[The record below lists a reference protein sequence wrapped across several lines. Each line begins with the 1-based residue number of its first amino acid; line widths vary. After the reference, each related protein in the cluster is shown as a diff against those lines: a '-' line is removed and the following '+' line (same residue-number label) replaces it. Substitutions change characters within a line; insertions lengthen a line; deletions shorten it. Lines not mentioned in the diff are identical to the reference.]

1 MALKIFDHAQHIG
14 EVFASDGDL
23 PSVVNLG
30 LYVFIDG
37 AWAHCPDHT
46 KLTTE
51 QFQQILLKLHAQTHV
66 TVLNLG
72 GCCVGNTPGPVM
84 CERIAAAL
92 MRPTNLRV
100 LQLGGEW
107 LLR

>member
-1 MALKIFDHAQHIG
+1 MALKNFDHTQHIR
-14 EVFASDGDL
+14 EVFASDADL

-30 LYVFIDG
+30 LYVYIDG
-37 AWAHCPDHT
+37 AWVHCPDHT
-46 KLTTE
+46 KLTAE
-51 QFQQILLKLHAQTHV
+51 QFQQLVSKLRAQTHV
-66 TVLNLG
+66 AVLNLG
-72 GCCVGNTPGPVM
+72 GCCVENTPGPVM

-92 MRPTNLRV
+92 MCPTNLRV